1 MLFIPMSPI
10 PEKTSKQL
18 GEVMR
23 DSDVSTAVLVLH
35 RLNVIYVRPM
45 TSIQFI
51 MKELVLCFTQGHIKK
66 LLKPVYASK

>member
-1 MLFIPMSPI
+1 MLFIPMSPL

-35 RLNVIYVRPM
+35 RLNVICVRPM
-45 TSIQFI
+45 TNIQFM
-51 MKELVLCFTQGHIKK
+51 MKELARAS
-66 LLKPVYASK
+66 LKVI

>member
-35 RLNVIYVRPM
+35 RLNVICVRPM
-45 TSIQFI
+45 TNIQFI
-51 MKELVLCFTQGHIKK
+51 MKEL
-66 LLKPVYASK
+66 A